1 MRLTFDLDDT
11 AVIAAIDEALASL
24 QRPRELFEAIGAAL
38 EQNINLR
45 FQTKTDPEGVAWAK
59 LSSGT
64 IEIYESD
71 WFIKQNPEFKG
82 GIPGTLLQ
90 RTNRMLQS
98 LAYNADDAGLEVGF
112 SRSTKGEKWQVALLH
127 EFGTETMPR
136 RGILTADPK
145 EGRLG
150 AQDQAD
156 VLDAIRGQLGRLFGA

>member
-1 MRLTFDLDDT
+1 MRLTFELDD
-11 AVIAAIDEALASL
+11 AEVIAAIDEALASL
-24 QRPRELFEAIGAAL
+24 QRPREMFEAVGAVL

-45 FQTKTDPEGVAWAK
+45 FQTKIDPEGNAWAP
-59 LSSGT
+59 LAPAT
-64 IEIYESD
+64 LEIYASD

-82 GIPGTLLQ
+82 GTPGTLLQ

-98 LAYNADDAGLEVGF
+98 LAYNADNAGLEVGF

-127 EFGTETMPR
+127 EFGTEKMPR

-150 AQDQAD
+150 EQDQAD
-156 VLDAIRGQLGRLFGA
+156 VLDAIRGSLGRLFGA